1 MSEEKQGLATL
12 GMSQSEFGA
21 ALVTEAQNRKQK
33 ERLEKSIAV
42 AQTILASLD
51 ECNERITYFSEWKKT
66 REAQLE
72 ALQKGRFSFDAH
84 GEILYDDKILNR
96 R

>member
-1 MSEEKQGLATL
+1 MSEQKELATM

-42 AQTILASLD
+42 AQTILASLE
-51 ECNERITYFSEWKKT
+51 ECNERIAYFTGWQKT
-66 REAQLE
+66 RQAQLD
-72 ALQKGRFSFDAH
+72 ALQQGKFSFDGG
-84 GEILYDDKILNR
+84 GEIIYDDKQLNR